1 MPHSLNRYRSYYDKE
16 YGLGGLI
23 GKGLGAVAGSVIPG
37 VGTMIGAS
45 VGGALGGG
53 VDALVGAKQPEA
65 ERQETYV
72 GSSYGNKRKG
82 GKVNTRKKKY
92 VEFEGPSHEQGGIDL
107 GDGQEVEGGET
118 MDYIEL
124 RKGGKV
130 TKQGQPYVFSKTLKV
145 PGSNM
150 SFAKYHKQLKKR
162 GADDKKIRQLAMAQ
176 EKVAGRVNKTSRT
189 GGTMMNKKNK
199 YRKGGVSMNQGSG
212 PYKMVGGYRWYKNGG
227 KLYKKKYQ
235 NGGTSDFLFNT
246 VNGMVQG
253 GSEVTDPENPT
264 SLDAGGGGTDW
275 GSMAA
280 QFAPDLINFATGA
293 FGKDKTPA
301 PTRVNQRAVKDMP
314 TTYNVNPL
322 LSRNA
327 STYRAILRDP
337 NASPT
342 QKLAAQSQKLTADSR
357 AMAEKQNREA
367 QMQGRKAGLQADL
380 DSQQS
385 RFNAQARQDK
395 MASEA
400 NLGLTGNFARQSL
413 SSIANKILQMKKDKK
428 LTQRDKELINMM
440 IEGYGASPSHT
451 NYLRNLSNQ

>member
-1 MPHSLNRYRSYYDKE
+1 MLHGKRKRLPAYRSYYANPE
-16 YGLGGLI
+16 EFGLGGSI
-23 GKGLGAVAGSVIPG
+23 GSALGAVAGSVVPG
-37 VGTMIGAS
+37 VGTMVGS
-45 VGGALGGG
+45 TVGGALGST
-53 VDALVGAKQPEA
+53 VDSMTAGNQRPANRGPA
-65 ERQETYV
+65 YSY
-72 GSSYGNKRKG
+72 GSSSLGAGYRKG
-82 GKVNTRKKKY
+82 GKKGY

-130 TKQGQPYVFSKTLKV
+130 TKQGQPYIFSKTLKV

-150 SFAKYHKQLKKR
+150 SFAKYHKQLKNR
-162 GADDKKIRQLAMAQ
+162 NADDEEIRQLAIQQ
-176 EKVAGRVNKTSRT
+176 EKIAGRVNKTSRT
-189 GGTMMNKKNK
+189 GGTMKKNN
-199 YRKGGVSMNQGSG
+199 YKGGGRLKVGMNQGVG
-212 PYKMVGGYRWYKNGG
+212 PYQMAGGYRWYRGGG
-227 KLYKKKYQ
+227 KLSKKKYQ
-235 NGGTSDFLFNT
+235 EGGDFLFNT

-253 GSEVTDPENPT
+253 GEEVTNP
-264 SLDAGGGGTDW
+264 SEGGGMNW
-275 GSMAA
+275 GSTAL
-280 QFAPDLINFATGA
+280 QVAPDLLNLATGV
-293 FGKDKTPA
+293 FGKDKTP
-301 PTRVNQRAVKDMP
+301 PPVQVNQRALDDLP
-314 TTYNVNPL
+314 SRYNVNPIL
-322 LSRNA
+322 NKSAAN
-327 STYRAILRDP
+327 YRAILADP
-337 NASPT
+337 NATST
-342 QKLAAQSQKLTADSR
+342 QKLAAQSAKQQADSR
-357 AMAEKQNREA
+357 AMAEKQNQESRMA
-367 QMQGRKAGLQADL
+367 SRRAGMQADL